1 MDYIVTIIIIP
12 IMLDNLK
19 NYDII
24 LASNSPRRKELLQ
37 RLGLPF
43 KVRTLFGVDES
54 FPENLRGEDI
64 ALYIARKK
72 SEAYKSSMSSNE
84 LLITADTIV
93 CLDGVVMGKPYGAE
107 NAKTILR
114 QLSGRVHQVITGV
127 TVLTQVKRESF
138 AVTSH
143 VKFANVTEDEIDY
156 YVDNYL
162 PFDKAGAYGIQEWF
176 GLVAVEELRGSY
188 FNVMGL
194 PVQRLY
200 TVLKQF

>member
-1 MDYIVTIIIIP
+1 
-12 IMLDNLK
+12 MLDNLK

-54 FPENLRGEDI
+54 FPENLRGEEI
-64 ALYIARKK
+64 ALYIARKEA
-72 SEAYKSSMSSNE
+72 EAYKSSMSSNE

>member
-1 MDYIVTIIIIP
+1 
-12 IMLDNLK
+12 MLDNLK

-24 LASNSPRRKELLQ
+24 LASNSPRRKELLK

-54 FPENLRGEDI
+54 FPENLRGEEI

-72 SEAYKSSMSSNE
+72 AEAYKSSMSSNE

>member
-1 MDYIVTIIIIP
+1 
-12 IMLDNLK
+12 MLDNLR

-72 SEAYKSSMSSNE
+72 ADAYKSSMSSKE

-127 TVLTQVKRESF
+127 TVLTQVKQESF

>member
-1 MDYIVTIIIIP
+1 
-12 IMLDNLK
+12 MLDNLR

-72 SEAYKSSMSSNE
+72 AEAYKSSMSSKE

-127 TVLTQVKRESF
+127 TVLTKVKQESF

-200 TVLKQF
+200 TVLKHF

>member
-1 MDYIVTIIIIP
+1 
-12 IMLDNLK
+12 MLDNLR

-72 SEAYKSSMSSNE
+72 AEAYKSSLSSQE

-127 TVLTQVKRESF
+127 TVLTQVKQESF

-143 VKFANVTEDEIDY
+143 VKFANVTEEEIDY

-200 TVLKQF
+200 TVLKHF

>member
-1 MDYIVTIIIIP
+1 
-12 IMLDNLK
+12 MLDNLR

-72 SEAYKSSMSSNE
+72 AEAYKSSMSSKE

-114 QLSGRVHQVITGV
+114 QLSGRVHQVITGL
-127 TVLTQVKRESF
+127 TVLTQVKQESF

-200 TVLKQF
+200 TVLKHF

>member
-1 MDYIVTIIIIP
+1 
-12 IMLDNLK
+12 MLDNLK

-54 FPENLRGEDI
+54 FPENLRGEEI

-72 SEAYKSSMSSNE
+72 AEAYKSSMSSNE

-176 GLVAVEELRGSY
+176 GLVAVEELRGSN

>member
-1 MDYIVTIIIIP
+1 
-12 IMLDNLK
+12 MLDNLK

-54 FPENLRGEDI
+54 FPENLRGEEI

-72 SEAYKSSMSSNE
+72 AEAYKSSMSSNE

-143 VKFANVTEDEIDY
+143 LKFANVTEDEIDY

>member
-1 MDYIVTIIIIP
+1 
-12 IMLDNLK
+12 MLDNLR

-200 TVLKQF
+200 TVLKHF

>member
-1 MDYIVTIIIIP
+1 
-12 IMLDNLK
+12 MLDNLK

-72 SEAYKSSMSSNE
+72 AEAYKSSMSSNE

>member
-1 MDYIVTIIIIP
+1 
-12 IMLDNLK
+12 MLDNLK
-19 NYDII
+19 NSDII

-54 FPENLRGEDI
+54 FPENLRGEEI

-72 SEAYKSSMSSNE
+72 AEAYKSSMSSNE

>member
-1 MDYIVTIIIIP
+1 
-12 IMLDNLK
+12 MLDNLR

-72 SEAYKSSMSSNE
+72 AEAYKSSMSSNE

>member
-1 MDYIVTIIIIP
+1 
-12 IMLDNLK
+12 MLDNLK

-24 LASNSPRRKELLQ
+24 LASNSPRRNALLQ

-54 FPENLRGEDI
+54 FPENLRGEEI

-72 SEAYKSSMSSNE
+72 AEAYKSSMSSNE

>member
-1 MDYIVTIIIIP
+1 
-12 IMLDNLK
+12 MLDNLK

-24 LASNSPRRKELLQ
+24 LARNSPRRKELLQ

-54 FPENLRGEDI
+54 FPENLRGEEI

-72 SEAYKSSMSSNE
+72 AEAYKSSMSSNE

>member
-1 MDYIVTIIIIP
+1 
-12 IMLDNLK
+12 MLDNLK
-19 NYDII
+19 NYEII

-54 FPENLRGEDI
+54 FPEHLRGEEI

-72 SEAYKSSMSSNE
+72 AEAYKSSMSSNE

>member
-1 MDYIVTIIIIP
+1 
-12 IMLDNLK
+12 MLDNLK

-24 LASNSPRRKELLQ
+24 LASNSPQRKELLQ

-54 FPENLRGEDI
+54 FPENLRGEEI

-72 SEAYKSSMSSNE
+72 AEAYKSSMSSNE

>member
-1 MDYIVTIIIIP
+1 
-12 IMLDNLK
+12 MLDNLK

-127 TVLTQVKRESF
+127 TVLTQVKHESF

>member
-1 MDYIVTIIIIP
+1 
-12 IMLDNLK
+12 MLDNLK

-54 FPENLRGEDI
+54 FPENLRGEEI

-72 SEAYKSSMSSNE
+72 AEAYKSSMSSNE

-138 AVTSH
+138 AVASH

>member
-1 MDYIVTIIIIP
+1 
-12 IMLDNLK
+12 MLDNLK

-54 FPENLRGEDI
+54 FPESLRGEDI

>member
-1 MDYIVTIIIIP
+1 
-12 IMLDNLK
+12 MLDNLK

-54 FPENLRGEDI
+54 FPENLRGEEI

-72 SEAYKSSMSSNE
+72 AEAYKSSMSSNE

-143 VKFANVTEDEIDY
+143 VKVANVTEDEIDY

>member
-1 MDYIVTIIIIP
+1 
-12 IMLDNLK
+12 MLDNLK

-37 RLGLPF
+37 RLGLSF

-54 FPENLRGEDI
+54 FPENLRGEEI

-72 SEAYKSSMSSNE
+72 AEAYKSSMSSNE

-127 TVLTQVKRESF
+127 TVLTQVKQESF

>member
-1 MDYIVTIIIIP
+1 
-12 IMLDNLK
+12 MLDNLR

-72 SEAYKSSMSSNE
+72 AEAYKSSMSSKE

-127 TVLTQVKRESF
+127 TVLTKVKQESF

-143 VKFANVTEDEIDY
+143 VKFANVTEDAIDY

-200 TVLKQF
+200 TVLKHF

>member
-1 MDYIVTIIIIP
+1 
-12 IMLDNLK
+12 MLDNLK
-19 NYDII
+19 NYEII

-54 FPENLRGEDI
+54 FPENLRGEEI

-72 SEAYKSSMSSNE
+72 AEAYKSSMSSNE

>member
-1 MDYIVTIIIIP
+1 
-12 IMLDNLK
+12 MLDNLK

-72 SEAYKSSMSSNE
+72 PEAYKSSMSSNE

-200 TVLKQF
+200 TVLKHF

>member
-1 MDYIVTIIIIP
+1 
-12 IMLDNLK
+12 MLDKLK

-54 FPENLRGEDI
+54 FPENLRGEEI

-72 SEAYKSSMSSNE
+72 AEAYKSSMSSNE

>member
-1 MDYIVTIIIIP
+1 
-12 IMLDNLK
+12 MLDNLK

-54 FPENLRGEDI
+54 FPENLRGEEI

-72 SEAYKSSMSSNE
+72 AEAYKSSMSSNE

-114 QLSGRVHQVITGV
+114 QLSGRVHQVIPGV

>member
-1 MDYIVTIIIIP
+1 
-12 IMLDNLK
+12 MLDNLK

-54 FPENLRGEDI
+54 FPENLRGEEI

-72 SEAYKSSMSSNE
+72 AEAYKSSMSSNE

-176 GLVAVEELRGSY
+176 GLVAAEELRGSY

>member
-1 MDYIVTIIIIP
+1 
-12 IMLDNLK
+12 MLDNLK

-54 FPENLRGEDI
+54 FPENLRGEER
-64 ALYIARKK
+64 ALYIARQKA
-72 SEAYKSSMSSNE
+72 EAYKSSMSSNE

>member
-1 MDYIVTIIIIP
+1 
-12 IMLDNLK
+12 MLDNLR

>member
-1 MDYIVTIIIIP
+1 
-12 IMLDNLK
+12 MLDNLK

-54 FPENLRGEDI
+54 FPENLRGEEI

-72 SEAYKSSMSSNE
+72 AEAYKSSMSSNE

-107 NAKTILR
+107 NAETILR

>member
-1 MDYIVTIIIIP
+1 
-12 IMLDNLK
+12 MLDNLK

-54 FPENLRGEDI
+54 FPENLRGEEI

-72 SEAYKSSMSSNE
+72 AEAYKSSMSSNE

-127 TVLTQVKRESF
+127 AVLTQVKRESF

-176 GLVAVEELRGSY
+176 GLVAVE
-188 FNVMGL
+188 
-194 PVQRLY
+194 
-200 TVLKQF
+200 

>member
-1 MDYIVTIIIIP
+1 
-12 IMLDNLK
+12 MLDNLK

-54 FPENLRGEDI
+54 FPENLRGEEI

-72 SEAYKSSMSSNE
+72 AEAYKSSMSSNE

-138 AVTSH
+138 AVTSQ